1 MHRVYPHKFCTTIIS
16 DFFWYHCYTME
27 KLGAMVMQNLRGG
40 RGGGGEVAV
49 KMVNRKN
56 EKA

>member
-1 MHRVYPHKFCTTIIS
+1 MHLVYPHKFCTTIIS

-40 RGGGGEVAV
+40 GGEVAV

>member
-1 MHRVYPHKFCTTIIS
+1 MHLVYPHKFCTTIIS

-40 RGGGGEVAV
+40 GGGEVAV